1 MGRRPRQTGTRRRVA
16 AAFLLACLT
25 AGCGG
30 HSNVQFASSGA
41 PGTGVSS
48 GGTVSVQG
56 SSTLGTLLAIGILAG
71 ASWHGDHSVPLA
83 PRDPELDPA
92 RRVVERDC
100 TKPIEDWSANLR
112 CR

>member
-1 MGRRPRQTGTRRRVA
+1 MGRRPRPAHARCRVA
-16 AAFLLACLT
+16 AALLFALGT

-30 HSNVQFASSGA
+30 NSNLVIGSSG
-41 PGTGVSS
+41 SS
-48 GGTVSVQG
+48 AAGISVEG
-56 SSTLGTLLAIGILAG
+56 SSTTVSSLLTILMLVNASRLGDQVGPPAQY
-71 ASWHGDHSVPLA
+71 VPEM
-83 PRDPELDPA
+83 DTS